1 MALRG
6 ASQAVFYWISPYL
19 GKTHQHERQKGKKK
33 TDREIEECEE
43 PVTAENAKTVRHDR
57 SDAQSTV
64 AERLNSPCDQSLCLR
79 KGIIEEL
86 LSPFY

>member
-1 MALRG
+1 MLRG
-6 ASQAVFYWISPYL
+6 TSQAVLIFGHNPTWVKHNNTID
-19 GKTHQHERQKGKKK
+19 KKGKK